1 MSLNRETVIAATMTS
16 PSVGASFFI
25 EVSQELQYHRTPEST
40 YRQDQDWSCSETQ
53 YMDFLFY
60 FCKNMKETFSWRTT
74 DPTCIILDGEIPKV
88 SFRSFLVSSLFLQK
102 ISTRSVP
109 AKSVVTVSHKITEKN
124 TWPQPS
130 RHKFQSDNHY
140 KQQPPS
146 YLSIWC
152 IFSGKYERKTMNLID
167 SLMFSILAT

>member
-1 MSLNRETVIAATMTS
+1 MFDIFFLCFQNEFFYLSKSSLNKIMKFWLFRDNIHGQLIAFKAVYCHLLS
-16 PSVGASFFI
+16 WFFYWNI
-25 EVSQELQYHRTPEST
+25 
-40 YRQDQDWSCSETQ
+40 
-53 YMDFLFY
+53 FY
-60 FCKNMKETFSWRTT
+60 VLR
-74 DPTCIILDGEIPKV
+74 L
-88 SFRSFLVSSLFLQK
+88 
-102 ISTRSVP
+102 TRSVP